1 MIVLGWREW
10 LALPD
15 LGIDRVRAKID
26 TGARSSALHVDAHWR
41 FVEQGVPWVGFRL
54 TPSKVQRR
62 VIEAAAPIFDERDV
76 LDSGGHRTRRIFLRS
91 TMRLAGSAREI
102 EINLTDRG
110 GMLFPMLL
118 GRTALAGT
126 FTVDPAQSS
135 LHGKPPRS
143 IASSA

>member
-10 LALPD
+10 VALPE

-41 FVEQGVPWVGFRL
+41 FVEQGLPWVGFRL
-54 TPSKVQRR
+54 TPSKVLRR

-91 TMRLAGSAREI
+91 TMHLAGGAKEI

-143 IASSA
+143 LSSSA